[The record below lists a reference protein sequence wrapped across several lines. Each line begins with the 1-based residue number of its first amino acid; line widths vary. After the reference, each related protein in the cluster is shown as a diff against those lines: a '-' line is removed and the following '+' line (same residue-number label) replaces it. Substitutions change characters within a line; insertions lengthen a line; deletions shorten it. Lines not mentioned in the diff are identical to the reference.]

1 MTKGLYVKKFE
12 KSISIYQ
19 NNNMLMRIKGNGVE
33 ISRVA
38 KEIKSYLTEE
48 DCIKQLGSWYKKLVA
63 IGTAKCILEYLSAKE
78 K

>member
-1 MTKGLYVKKFE
+1 
-12 KSISIYQ
+12 
-19 NNNMLMRIKGNGVE
+19 MLMRIKGNGVE